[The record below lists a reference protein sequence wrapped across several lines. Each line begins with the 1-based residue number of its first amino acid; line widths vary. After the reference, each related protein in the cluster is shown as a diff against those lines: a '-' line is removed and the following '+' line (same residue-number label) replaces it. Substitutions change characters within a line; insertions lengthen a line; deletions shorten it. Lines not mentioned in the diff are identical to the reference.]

1 MSVGYKLLERLIHN
15 RISDDINKIVPI
27 KQTGFRPNRSCC
39 DQGLSLTTHIEAG
52 FEKGIKSA
60 AAFID
65 LTAAYD
71 TIWHKGLISKLFTVV
86 IEDKKSRQRVLN
98 NGLPQGSVLAPML
111 FNLYTHDIPTTNARK
126 LIYADNICL
135 VTQDNNLDACEKT
148 LTADLTVLSHYLKQW
163 RLKPNPAKTEI
174 SLFHLNNRQANQ
186 TIKVVFNNV
195 EVRNS
200 QNPTYLG
207 VTLDRTLTYKEHLTK
222 TAAKIKTRNNL
233 IQKLANSSWG
243 ADAHTLRI
251 STLALTYSVAEYCA
265 PVRANSAHVNKID
278 IQLNSAMRTI
288 SGAVKSTPTQWFPIL
303 CNIAH
308 RIFAG

>member
-1 MSVGYKLLERLIHN
+1 MY
-15 RISDDINKIVPI
+15 
-27 KQTGFRPNRSCC
+27 
-39 DQGLSLTTHIEAG
+39 
-52 FEKGIKSA
+52 
-60 AAFID
+60 
-65 LTAAYD
+65 
-71 TIWHKGLISKLFTVV
+71 
-86 IEDKKSRQRVLN
+86 
-98 NGLPQGSVLAPML
+98 
-111 FNLYTHDIPTTNARK
+111 
-126 LIYADNICL
+126 
-135 VTQDNNLDACEKT
+135 
-148 LTADLTVLSHYLKQW
+148 DLTVLSYYLKQW

-207 VTLDRTLTYKEHLTK
+207 VTLDRTALTYKEHLTK

-265 PVRANSAHVNKID
+265 PVWANNAHVNKID
-278 IQLNSAMRTI
+278 VQLNSAMRTI
-288 SGAVKSTPTQWFPIL
+288 SGAVKSTPIQWLPL
-303 CNIAH
+303 LRNIAPPNLRRMNSLLQEWTKCLRNTALPIHSDCTNAGPLQRLKSRKPTWKLAGKLTTEKFDLMSKWTEDWRRHWIALNRLRTGHGRIGLMMH
-308 RIFAG
+308 RWGLSPTPQCDCGYHTQSARHIVEECPTRASPGGLAELNKVTRDGINWLEKLDIYI